1 MVLRHSRRRNAP
13 CNPSAAASPQAGFS
27 LPEMLIVVAI
37 IMLLSVLSFPSL
49 RKARHS
55 AQQASAAQTMNTIKT
70 GQMTH
75 HIINGEY
82 APSFKVL
89 RQEMG
94 NNLPGAGPG
103 SDTGT
108 GGGGEDVMV
117 WEGYIYRMNR
127 TSPDDYTVT
136 AEPIED
142 RDSRPSFS
150 MDQNSDLQVSNKPP
164 QTSVGATKKP
174 PEPPPPPPGGTP

>member
-1 MVLRHSRRRNAP
+1 MVVPLARRNSP
-13 CNPSAAASPQAGFS
+13 HDPSPASNSQAGFS
-27 LPEMLIVVAI
+27 LPEMLIVLAI

-55 AQQASAAQTMNTIKT
+55 AEQASAAQTMKAIHT
-70 GQMTH
+70 GQVAH
-75 HIINGEY
+75 QIINGEY

-94 NNLPGAGPG
+94 DNLPGAGPG

-117 WEGYIYRMNR
+117 WQGYIYRMNR

-142 RDSRPSFS
+142 RDSRPSYS
-150 MDQNSDLQVSNKPP
+150 MNQGGYLQVSSKPP
-164 QTSVGATKKP
+164 QTTVGATKKP

>member
-1 MVLRHSRRRNAP
+1 MMLRPNRRCNASQKP
-13 CNPSAAASPQAGFS
+13 PLAATSQAGFS
-27 LPEMLIVVAI
+27 LPEVMIVLAI
-37 IMLLSVLSFPSL
+37 IMLLSVISFPSL

-55 AQQASAAQTMNTIKT
+55 AEQASAAQTTKAIHT
-70 GQMTH
+70 GQVAH

-82 APSFKVL
+82 APTFKVL
-89 RQEMG
+89 RQEG
-94 NNLPGAGPG
+94 GQPLPGTGPG
-103 SDTGT
+103 GETGA
-108 GGGGEDVMV
+108 GSSGEDVMV

-150 MDQNSDLQVSNKPP
+150 VDQ
-164 QTSVGATKKP
+164 TG
-174 PEPPPPPPGGTP
+174 

>member
-1 MVLRHSRRRNAP
+1 
-13 CNPSAAASPQAGFS
+13 
-27 LPEMLIVVAI
+27 
-37 IMLLSVLSFPSL
+37 
-49 RKARHS
+49 
-55 AQQASAAQTMNTIKT
+55 
-70 GQMTH
+70 
-75 HIINGEY
+75 
-82 APSFKVL
+82 
-89 RQEMG
+89 
-94 NNLPGAGPG
+94 
-103 SDTGT
+103 
-108 GGGGEDVMV
+108 MV

-150 MDQNSDLQVSNKPP
+150 VDQNSDLQVYNKPP

>member
-1 MVLRHSRRRNAP
+1 MAQPPSRR
-13 CNPSAAASPQAGFS
+13 QAGFS
-27 LPEMLIVVAI
+27 LPEILVVLSI
-37 IMLLSVLSFPSL
+37 IMLLSVMSFPSL
-49 RKARHS
+49 RKARHA
-55 AQQASAAQTMNTIKT
+55 AQQASAAQTMNAIKT
-70 GQMTH
+70 GQMAH

-94 NNLPGAGPG
+94 DNLPGAAPSG
-103 SDTGT
+103 DTGT

-117 WEGYIYRMNR
+117 WEGYIYRMQR
-127 TSPDDYTVT
+127 TSPDEYTVT

-150 MDQNSDLQVSNKPP
+150 MDQNGALQISDKPP
-164 QTSVGATKKP
+164 ASGVSAKPKP
-174 PEPPPPPPGGTP
+174 PAPPPPPPPGTP